1 MRKMFLLAAVLSL
14 LFMQG
19 CVRQNLNLKESEMAQ
34 QESPKP
40 KISVKF
46 IYSLCND
53 IEAMRHFYTDLL
65 GMKEIAFYNDEEQ
78 KFGYLSYLC
87 AGGLEFDFF
96 YIGKEAPIH
105 KEWAWQPGYEGGT
118 LPVPSWSVNV
128 PEEDFP
134 EVVKKL
140 KEDGVKSFQEN
151 PYWCL
156 DSYWAFPVADPQGNT
171 VEVYSIPKEKPE
183 STEWSEK

>member
-1 MRKMFLLAAVLSL
+1 MRKILVLAAALCIIST
-14 LFMQG
+14 QG
-19 CVRQNLNLKESEMAQ
+19 CVRQTLNQKESEMAE
-34 QESPKP
+34 QETP

-46 IYSLCND
+46 VYSLCSD

-87 AGGLEFDFF
+87 VGGLEFDFF
-96 YIGKEAPIH
+96 YIGKEVPPH
-105 KEWAWQPGYEGGT
+105 TEWAWQPGYEGGS
-118 LPVPSWSVNV
+118 LPVASWSVQI

-134 EVVKKL
+134 AVVKRL
-140 KEDGVKSFQEN
+140 KEGGVKAFKEN

-171 VEVYSIPKEKPE
+171 VEVYTLPSKKPS
-183 STEWSEK
+183 STEWSE